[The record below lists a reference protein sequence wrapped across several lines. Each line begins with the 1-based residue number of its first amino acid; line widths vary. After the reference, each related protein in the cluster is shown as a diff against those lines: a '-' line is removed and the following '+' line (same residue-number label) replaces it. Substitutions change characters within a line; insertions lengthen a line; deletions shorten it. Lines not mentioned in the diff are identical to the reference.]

1 MVRRSGLVY
10 DTLELRRRPELRS
23 DPEALRRL
31 LRRPGTRI
39 LPVCR
44 DGVAV
49 AEGGFGL
56 RWLSSE
62 EVPEEIAGRSLFLGE
77 REGIALF
84 AVPWPEGLPS
94 VAFCDLRALAG
105 LVPAWEAGA
114 AALARA
120 LWHWH
125 EEARFCGL
133 CGGPTEALSG
143 GHLRRCRKCGHELF
157 PRTDPAVIVLVS
169 RGDRC
174 LLARQARFPPGM
186 YSVLAGF
193 VEPAESLELAV
204 RREVREEVGIEVV
217 RLAYVASQPW
227 PFPRSLMVAFR
238 AEAAGEELAVDRAE
252 LEDARWFRRSELR
265 DPTARPVRLPARD
278 SIARHLIESW
288 LMEGE

>member
-1 MVRRSGLVY
+1 MLRRCALVY

-23 DPEALRRL
+23 DPEALERL
-31 LRRPGTRI
+31 WRHPETRI

-56 RWLSSE
+56 RWLSPE

-77 REGIALF
+77 REGVALF
-84 AVPWPEGLPS
+84 AVPWSDGLGCM
-94 VAFCDLRALAG
+94 AFRDLRAVAG
-105 LVPAWEAGA
+105 LVAAWEAGA

-133 CGGPTEALSG
+133 CGGPTETLLG
-143 GHLRRCRKCGHELF
+143 GHVRRCRSCGHELF

-169 RGDRC
+169 RGERC
-174 LLARQARFPPGM
+174 LLARQRRFPPGM

-204 RREVREEVGIEVV
+204 RREVLEEVGVEVAQLV
-217 RLAYVASQPW
+217 YVASQPW

-238 AEAAGEELAVDRAE
+238 AEAAGWKLRVDRGE
-252 LEDARWFRRSELR
+252 LEDARWFHRSELR
-265 DPTARPVRLPARD
+265 DPAARPVRLPARD

-288 LMEGE
+288 LEEGA